1 MKEKKIVAAGNRTRY
16 LARAR
21 RVQWELNCERAEE
34 GENSYGIR
42 IVQGQKLKRVYL

>member
-1 MKEKKIVAAGNRTRY
+1 METGQITKVITEIYEGKKIVAAGNRTRY

-34 GENSYGIR
+34 GENS
-42 IVQGQKLKRVYL
+42 